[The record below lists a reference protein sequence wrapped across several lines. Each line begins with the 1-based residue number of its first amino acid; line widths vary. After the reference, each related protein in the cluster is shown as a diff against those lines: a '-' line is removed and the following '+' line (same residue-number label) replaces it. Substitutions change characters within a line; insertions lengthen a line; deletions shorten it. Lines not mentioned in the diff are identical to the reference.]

1 MLAVPEMR
9 FTMNKMVRGAMTAL
23 ATTGVMVCV
32 PQNSVIAQA
41 PAQDMMITEESFAQP
56 GEVML
61 LRNPLYRTTEKE
73 AEEGQAEDAQDAVN
87 EMDTLQ
93 AEQAVV
99 REKLEGLDEER
110 ENRVE
115 EEKRRAEELRKK
127 KLAEAKAKAEAK
139 RRKEIKACCGVG
151 ADSRDRRIL
160 ERIVEAEAGGESVK
174 GRLLVANVVLN
185 RVKNKNFPSTVA
197 GVVFAHSG
205 SRYQFSPISDGR
217 YYTVKVSRDT
227 KRAVEMALN
236 GVDPS
241 QGALYFM
248 ERAYADSRNA
258 SWFDRAL
265 TRLYKYGCHEFF
277 K

>member
-1 MLAVPEMR
+1 
-9 FTMNKMVRGAMTAL
+9 MNKMVRGAMTAL

-41 PAQDMMITEESFAQP
+41 PAQDMMITEKAFYQT

-61 LRNPLYRTTEKE
+61 LRNPLYRTTEEKGDT
-73 AEEGQAEDAQDAVN
+73 AQAETDDITIQEEDSINA
-87 EMDTLQ
+87 Q

-110 ENRVE
+110 QNRVE
-115 EEKRRAEELRKK
+115 EEKRKAEELRKK
-127 KLAEAKAKAEAK
+127 KLAEEKAKAEAK
-139 RRKEIKACCGVG
+139 RRKEIKACCGVS
-151 ADSRDRRIL
+151 ADSRDRKIL

-185 RVKNKNFPSTVA
+185 RVKNKHFPSTVA

-217 YYTVKVSRDT
+217 YYTVKVSKET
-227 KRAVEMALN
+227 KEAVDMALN

-248 ERAYADSRNA
+248 ERAYADRANA

>member
-1 MLAVPEMR
+1 
-9 FTMNKMVRGAMTAL
+9 MNKMVRGAMTAL

-32 PQNSVIAQA
+32 PQNTVIAQA
-41 PAQDMMITEESFAQP
+41 PAQDMMITEESFAKP

-61 LRNPLYRTTEKE
+61 LRNPLYRTTEE
-73 AEEGQAEDAQDAVN
+73 RAEEATAQ
-87 EMDTLQ
+87 EESGELQ
-93 AEQAVV
+93 ARQAVV
-99 REKLEGLDEER
+99 RQKLEGLEEER
-110 ENRVE
+110 KDRIE
-115 EEKRRAEELRKK
+115 EEKKRAEELRKK
-127 KLAEAKAKAEAK
+127 KLAKQKAKAEEK

-151 ADSRDRRIL
+151 ADSRDRKIL

-217 YYTVKVSRDT
+217 YYTVRVSQDT
-227 KRAVEMALN
+227 KKAVEMALN

-265 TRLYKYGCHEFF
+265 TRLYKCGCHEFF